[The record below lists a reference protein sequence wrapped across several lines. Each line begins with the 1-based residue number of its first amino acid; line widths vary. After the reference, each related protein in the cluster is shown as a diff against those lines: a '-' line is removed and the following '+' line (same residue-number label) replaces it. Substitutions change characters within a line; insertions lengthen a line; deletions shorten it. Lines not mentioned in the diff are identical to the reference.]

1 MSQLFIVTTPQN
13 SGEGTPLSTAFNYTN
28 SNFSELYARYQTSPP
43 PTLVG
48 VAGDVPGMYASDSN
62 YFYYCFGTYNG
73 TSVIWAQVAQLANIV
88 VSQITNGDSNVAIST
103 TNGNI
108 TMGVGGGANLA
119 VFSTTGAY
127 VAGVISATGNIR
139 GSYIIGN
146 GSQLTGLPS
155 TYNDSNVATFLQN
168 LNGNN
173 ISTLGTVTAGNIT
186 GGNILTTGIVSATAN
201 ITGNYILGNGSQL
214 TGLPALY
221 GNANVISLLSSFGSN
236 TISSTGNIT
245 TTANVST
252 GNTIASGAVIATG
265 NVRGGN
271 VTTAGNVTAQG
282 IVSASGNIVTAGYF
296 VGNFQ
301 GNVTGNIVVN
311 GSNTQVLFNT
321 NGNVDAVAGMTYNK
335 GSNTFIVLGVVS
347 GQGNVIGGNVVTVG
361 QVSATGNVAGNYIL
375 GNGSQLTGLPALYGN
390 ANVAAF
396 LSAFGSNTIST
407 TGTIN
412 SGNITGAN
420 LATAGVA
427 TVAGNITGGNILTG
441 GIVSAVGGL
450 ASNASVV
457 ALGNVLSGNLNTSGV
472 VTATGT
478 VTGGNL
484 ITAGFVSATG
494 NISGGNLSLTGNIA
508 AGNLSVVSIGASGNI
523 TATAHTGTTVSVV
536 GNVTGANIFT
546 SGNVSAT
553 GYLLGNV
560 AFATGATYGNANV
573 TTLLAAFGSNTI
585 STSGNI
591 TAGNVVANVIGNV
604 NGNLTGTTISVTGAI
619 TTNSGSLA
627 VGNTVSPLGNIDV
640 YGVSTTI
647 TNGYANAN
655 LTIGAYQG
663 TAATTTIQSGTATN
677 FNIYNGAS
685 FAQVANVT
693 TTGMSV
699 AGVIS
704 ATGNITGNYFA
715 GNGSQLTGVTAT
727 GIGTL
732 SSLSVTGNITAGNIA
747 ATNHTGTTVSVTGT
761 ITGGNVTATSLTG
774 TTISVSGNI
783 TGGNLITAGTL
794 TVNSGNAA
802 TAIINGAGNTQ
813 GNIGSATGW
822 FNTLYATSSK
832 ALYADVAENYL
843 ADAEYAPGTVVIFGG
858 DNEITVTTEQADER
872 VAGAISTN
880 PAYLMNSGEAGL
892 PVALRGKVPVRV
904 VGAVTKGDSL
914 VTSTTPGAAVSVGR
928 SRDYAQAVFAK
939 ALESNNTTEEKI
951 ILAVI
956 I

>member
-62 YFYYCFGTYNG
+62 YFYYCFGTYDG
-73 TSVIWAQVAQLANIV
+73 TSVIWARVAQLANIV

-127 VAGVISATGNIR
+127 VAGVVSATGNIR

-146 GSQLTGLPS
+146 GSQLTGLPA

-173 ISTLGTVTAGNIT
+173 ISTLGTVIAGNIT

-221 GNANVISLLSSFGSN
+221 GNANVVSLLSSFGSN

-265 NVRGGN
+265 NVSGGN
-271 VTTAGNVTAQG
+271 VTTAGNVTTQG

-296 VGNFQ
+296 VGNFA
-301 GNVTGNIVVN
+301 GNVTGNLVVN

-347 GQGNVIGGNVVTVG
+347 GQGNIIGGNVVTVG

-375 GNGSQLTGLPALYGN
+375 GNGSQLTGLPALYSN

-412 SGNITGAN
+412 SGNVTGGN
-420 LATAGVA
+420 LATTGVA

-441 GIVSAVGGL
+441 GIVSAVAGI
-450 ASNASVV
+450 ASNASVI
-457 ALGNVLSGNLNTSGV
+457 ALGNVLAGNVTTSGV

-494 NISGGNLSLTGNIA
+494 NISGRNLALTGNIA
-508 AGNLSVVSIGASGNI
+508 AGNLNVVSIGASGNI

-536 GNVTGANIFT
+536 GNVTGANVFT

-553 GYLLGNV
+553 GYILGNV

-573 TTLLAAFGSNTI
+573 ATFMAAFGSNTI
-585 STSGNI
+585 STSGNVS
-591 TAGNVVANVIGNV
+591 ASNLIGNIS
-604 NGNLTGTTISVTGAI
+604 GNLTGTTVSVTGAI
-619 TTNSGSLA
+619 TTNAGSLA

-655 LTIGAYQG
+655 LTMGAYQG
-663 TAATTTIQSGTATN
+663 AAATTTIQSGTATN

-693 TTGMSV
+693 T
-699 AGVIS
+699 AGVSVTGLIS
-704 ATGNITGNYFA
+704 ATGNIAGNYFV
-715 GNGSQLTGVTAT
+715 GNGSQLTGVVAT

-732 SSLSVTGNITAGNIA
+732 SSLSVIGNITAGNIT
-747 ATNHTGTTVSVTGT
+747 ATSLTGTTVSVTGT
-761 ITGGNVTATSLTG
+761 ITGGNITATSLTG

-794 TVNSGNAA
+794 TVNSGGAD
-802 TAIINGAGNTQ
+802 TAIINGAGNTV

-822 FNTLYATSSK
+822 FNTLYATSSQ
-832 ALYADVAENYL
+832 ALYADVAENYQ

-858 DNEITVTTEQADER
+858 DTEITVTIEQADER

-904 VGAVTKGDSL
+904 VGAVAKGDSL

-928 SRDYAQAVFAK
+928 SRGYAQAVFAK
-939 ALESNNTTEEKI
+939 ALESNNNTEEKI